1 LIPEQREPRP
11 RPGQV
16 VAGLVEDLAYGG
28 AGILRADGWVV
39 MVRGAF
45 PQDRIQARVRRQ
57 RKGLLEADLV
67 AVVAPGPDRVP
78 PRCPHLPVCGGCALQ
93 GLAPAA
99 QTACKARQATEL
111 LRRIGRVEPE
121 CVVEPWSSPKEY
133 FYRNKMEF
141 TFGARPWLSREE
153 LDAGRPFEPGPAL
166 GLHPRGQFQGVFNI
180 EECRLQSP
188 ESNRIVCAAREAA
201 RELELSAYDSHTD
214 QGVLRH
220 LVVRQAATTRDLLVV
235 VVARSADPR
244 LRKLADR
251 IAAACPEVTGIVA
264 SINLRRQAVAQGDHD
279 IPLLGEPG
287 WRERVAGVDFRI
299 GASSFFQTQTLGGEA
314 LVEEVLAVGG
324 FSPERRVLDLY
335 CGIGAF
341 SLPIARRAGMVLGV
355 EVLPAAVAEAR
366 ASAAAN
372 GIENAAFVAA
382 PVEAREPQG
391 WESAAGAR
399 AGDAARS
406 GADQVPP
413 PPRGLGG
420 HPWDVVVVDPPR
432 AGLHPRALAR
442 VLRLAPPRIVY
453 VSCNPATLARD
464 AGALIAQGA
473 YVARRL
479 RVFDLFPQTPH
490 LESVLVLDRT

>member
-1 LIPEQREPRP
+1 LVTTQRDRRP
-11 RPGQV
+11 RPGEILT
-16 VAGLVEDLAYGG
+16 GLIEDLAYGG
-28 AGILRADGWVV
+28 AGVMRTAGWVV

-45 PQDRIQARVRRQ
+45 PGDRVQVRLRRQ

-67 AVVAPGPDRVP
+67 EITEPGPDRVP

-99 QTACKARQATEL
+99 QTAHKAHQAVEL

-121 CVVEPWSSPKEY
+121 SVAEPWSSPSDY
-133 FYRNKMEF
+133 YYRNKMEF
-141 TFGARPWLSREE
+141 TFGARAWLSREA
-153 LDAGRPFEPGPAL
+153 LAAGQPFAPGPAL
-166 GLHPRGQFQGVFNI
+166 GLHPRGQFQGVFNV
-180 EECRLQSP
+180 EDCRLQSCI
-188 ESNRIVCAAREAA
+188 SNRIVGAIRNAA

-220 LVVRQAATTRDLLVV
+220 LIVRQAATTRDLLLV
-235 VVARSADPR
+235 VVARSEDPR
-244 LRKLADR
+244 LRELAAR
-251 IAAACPEVTGIVA
+251 VAAACPEVTGIVA
-264 SINLRRQAVAQGDHD
+264 SINLRRATVAQGDYD
-279 IPLLGEPG
+279 VLLLGEPY
-287 WRERVAGVDFRI
+287 WRERVAGVDYRI

-324 FSPERRVLDLY
+324 FSPGQRVLDLY

-341 SLPIARRAGMVLGV
+341 SLPIARRAGTVLGV
-355 EVLPAAVAEAR
+355 EAVTGAVEEAR
-366 ASAAAN
+366 AMASAN
-372 GIENAAFVAA
+372 GIDNASFVAA
-382 PVEAREPQG
+382 HVEAREQQG
-391 WESAAGAR
+391 WESS
-399 AGDAARS
+399 S
-406 GADQVPP
+406 GASENH
-413 PPRGLGG
+413 R
-420 HPWDVVVVDPPR
+420 WDVVVVDPPR

-442 VLRLAPPRIVY
+442 VQHLASPRIVY

-464 AGALIAQGA
+464 SGALIAEGG